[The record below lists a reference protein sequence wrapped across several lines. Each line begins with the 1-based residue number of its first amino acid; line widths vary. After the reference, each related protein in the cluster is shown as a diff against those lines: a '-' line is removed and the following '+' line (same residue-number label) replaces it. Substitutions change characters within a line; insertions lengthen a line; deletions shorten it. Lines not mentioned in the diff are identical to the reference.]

1 MRRLRTAR
9 GLAGRPVDSTRA
21 ITAAWARGQVAVH
34 GHELVAGRIE
44 LVPRPGDEPFAAVH
58 SAAGCCAGQ
67 RQWKREAYE
76 RRSRAGQSVT
86 E

>member
-58 SAAGCCAGQ
+58 SAAGCWPASASG
-67 RQWKREAYE
+67 
-76 RRSRAGQSVT
+76 SVRLMSDAPALAKV
-86 E
+86 